1 MDGVMNK
8 MWQTTTVYKAVMMCL
23 GLGVLASS
31 AVAEDKAAAPA
42 EHGKPIVLPGKQ
54 AASAAAAES
63 PAKTIILP
71 GKLAASMAAARAK
84 PKEPETLQPEVKQSA
99 APQIKT
105 PLGPSPE
112 VHAPGMAAHEAR
124 KSATRSHAAKARVK
138 RHPAPHKPEEA
149 AHDEHGHGSEVQQVR
164 SAVTAIL
171 HDNAEYMS
179 RHAPSYFKTFADKQ
193 TPRATVVTC
202 SDSRVQSEVMDKNA
216 VNDLFMVRDIGN
228 QLATAEGSVEYGVRH
243 LHTPLLIF
251 VGHAACGAIKAA
263 SGDYGKL
270 EPAIRKELATI
281 NIPQGIDPTDG
292 ALLNVNNQ
300 VESAIL
306 KFSGEVER
314 GHLAILGAFYDFRN
328 DLHQGAGKLI
338 ITNLNGETE
347 PARIRELM
355 KQGQYFKYSF
365 MP

>member
-1 MDGVMNK
+1 MNK
-8 MWQTTTVYKAVMMCL
+8 TWQIRSLQAAAVVL
-23 GLGVLASS
+23 GGGLLA
-31 AVAEDKAAAPA
+31 ALVQAEEKAAAPA

-54 AASAAAAES
+54 AASAAAES
-63 PAKTIILP
+63 PSKTIVLP

-84 PKEPETLQPEVKQSA
+84 PKEPEILQPEVKQAA
-99 APQIKT
+99 APQVKA

-112 VHAPGMAAHEAR
+112 VHAPGGAA
-124 KSATRSHAAKARVK
+124 HAAKRTLKPHRAKPKPVLPK
-138 RHPAPHKPEEA
+138 PAESS
-149 AHDEHGHGSEVQQVR
+149 HDEHGHGSEVQQVR
-164 SAVTAIL
+164 AAVTTIL
-171 HDNAEYMS
+171 HDNTDYMAHHS
-179 RHAPSYFKTFADKQ
+179 ATYFKTFADKQ

-202 SDSRVQSEVMDKNA
+202 SDSRVQSEVMDKGA

-251 VGHAACGAIKAA
+251 VGHSACGAIKAA
-263 SGDYGKL
+263 SADYGKL

-306 KFSGEVER
+306 KFSGEVEQ
-314 GHLAILGAFYDFRN
+314 GHLAVLGAFYDFRN
-328 DLHQGAGKLI
+328 DLRQGAGKLI

-365 MP
+365 MR

>member
-1 MDGVMNK
+1 MNK
-8 MWQTTTVYKAVMMCL
+8 TWQSRSLHAAAVVL
-23 GLGVLASS
+23 GSGLLA
-31 AVAEDKAAAPA
+31 ALVQAEEKAAAPA

-54 AASAAAAES
+54 AASAAAEAS
-63 PAKTIILP
+63 SKTIVLP

-84 PKEPETLQPEVKQSA
+84 PKEPETLQPEVKQAA
-99 APQIKT
+99 APQLKA
-105 PLGPSPE
+105 PVGPSPE
-112 VHAPGMAAHEAR
+112 VHAPAGTVHEA
-124 KSATRSHAAKARVK
+124 KHAAKPRRAKARPKAVE
-138 RHPAPHKPEEA
+138 HKPEESS
-149 AHDEHGHGSEVQQVR
+149 HDEHGHGSEVQQVR
-164 SAVTAIL
+164 AAVTTIL
-171 HDNAEYMS
+171 HDNADYMAHHS
-179 RHAPSYFKTFADKQ
+179 AAYFKTFADKQ

-202 SDSRVQSEVMDKNA
+202 SDSRVQSEVMDKSA

-263 SGDYGKL
+263 SADYGKL

-306 KFSGEVER
+306 KFSGEVEQ

-328 DLHQGAGKLI
+328 DLRQGAGKLI
-338 ITNLNGETE
+338 ITNLNGETD
-347 PARIRELM
+347 PGRIRELM
-355 KQGQYFKYSF
+355 KQGQFFKYGF
-365 MP
+365 MH

>member
-1 MDGVMNK
+1 MNK
-8 MWQTTTVYKAVMMCL
+8 TWQIRSRHAAAVLLGGCL
-23 GLGVLASS
+23 LA
-31 AVAEDKAAAPA
+31 AMVQAEEKAAAPA

-54 AASAAAAES
+54 AASAAAES
-63 PAKTIILP
+63 PTKTIVLP

-112 VHAPGMAAHEAR
+112 VHAPGGAVHEAR
-124 KSATRSHAAKARVK
+124 RSAKPRRAKPKPMVR
-138 RHPAPHKPEEA
+138 KPEESS
-149 AHDEHGHGSEVQQVR
+149 HDEHGHGSEAQQVR
-164 SAVTAIL
+164 AAVTTIL
-171 HDNAEYMS
+171 HDNSDYMA
-179 RHAPSYFKTFADKQ
+179 HHKAAYFKTFADKQ

-202 SDSRVQSEVMDKNA
+202 SDSRVQSEVMDKGA

-263 SGDYGKL
+263 SADYGKL

-306 KFSGEVER
+306 KFSGEVEA

-338 ITNLNGETE
+338 ITNLNGETD
-347 PARIRELM
+347 PGKIRELM

-365 MP
+365 MR

>member
-1 MDGVMNK
+1 MNK
-8 MWQTTTVYKAVMMCL
+8 TWQIRSLQAAVILLGGGLLVTVAQ
-23 GLGVLASS
+23 
-31 AVAEDKAAAPA
+31 AEEKAAAPA

-54 AASAAAAES
+54 AASAAAEA
-63 PAKTIILP
+63 PTKTIVLP

-84 PKEPETLQPEVKQSA
+84 PKEPETLPPEVKQGA
-99 APQIKT
+99 APLLKA
-105 PLGPSPE
+105 PVGPSPE
-112 VHAPGMAAHEAR
+112 VHAPGAAVHEAR
-124 KSATRSHAAKARVK
+124 RAAKPRRAKAKPKAVER
-138 RHPAPHKPEEA
+138 KPEESS
-149 AHDEHGHGSEVQQVR
+149 HDEHGHGSEVQQVR
-164 SAVTAIL
+164 AAVTTIL
-171 HDNAEYMS
+171 HDNSEYMA
-179 RHAPSYFKTFADKQ
+179 HHNAAYFKTFADKQ

-202 SDSRVQSEVMDKNA
+202 SDSRVQSEVMDKSA

-263 SGDYGKL
+263 SADYSKL

-306 KFSGEVER
+306 KFSGEVEA

-328 DLHQGAGKLI
+328 DLRQGAGKLI

-347 PARIRELM
+347 PGKIRELM

-365 MP
+365 MR

>member
-31 AVAEDKAAAPA
+31 AVAEEKAAEPA
-42 EHGKPIVLPGKQ
+42 AQGKPIVLPGKQ
-54 AASAAAAES
+54 AASS
-63 PAKTIILP
+63 PAAGAVTGKTIILP

-99 APQIKT
+99 APQIKA

-112 VHAPGMAAHEAR
+112 VHAPGLAAHETKRTVKPRRATKP
-124 KSATRSHAAKARVK
+124 KSV
-138 RHPAPHKPEEA
+138 PHKPEEA

-164 SAVTAIL
+164 GAVTAIL
-171 HDNAEYMS
+171 HDNAEYMN

-228 QLATAEGSVEYGVRH
+228 QLATAEGSIEYGVRH

-263 SGDYGKL
+263 SGDYAKL

-306 KFSGEVER
+306 KFSGEVEQ
-314 GHLAILGAFYDFRN
+314 GHLAVLGAFYDFRN
-328 DLHQGAGKLI
+328 DLRQGVGKLI

>member
-1 MDGVMNK
+1 MNK
-8 MWQTTTVYKAVMMCL
+8 TWQIRSRQAAVILL
-23 GLGVLASS
+23 GGGLLVS
-31 AVAEDKAAAPA
+31 VAQAEEKAAAAA

-54 AASAAAAES
+54 AASAAAEA
-63 PAKTIILP
+63 PTKTIVLP

-84 PKEPETLQPEVKQSA
+84 PKEPETLQPEVKQA
-99 APQIKT
+99 VAPQLKA
-105 PLGPSPE
+105 PVGPSPE
-112 VHAPGMAAHEAR
+112 VHAPGGTGHEAR
-124 KSATRSHAAKARVK
+124 RAAKPRRAK
-138 RHPAPHKPEEA
+138 PKPMLHKPEESS
-149 AHDEHGHGSEVQQVR
+149 HDEHGHGSEVQQVR
-164 SAVTAIL
+164 AAVTTIL
-171 HDNAEYMS
+171 HDNSDYMA
-179 RHAPSYFKTFADKQ
+179 HHNAAYFKTFADKQ

-202 SDSRVQSEVMDKNA
+202 SDSRVQSEVMDKSA

-263 SGDYGKL
+263 SADYGKL

-306 KFSGEVER
+306 KFSGEVEA

-328 DLHQGAGKLI
+328 DLHQGVGKLI

-347 PARIRELM
+347 PGKIRELM

-365 MP
+365 MR

>member
-1 MDGVMNK
+1 MNK
-8 MWQTTTVYKAVMMCL
+8 TWQIRSRHAAAVIL
-23 GLGVLASS
+23 GGSLLA
-31 AVAEDKAAAPA
+31 AMVQAEEKAAAPA

-54 AASAAAAES
+54 AASAAAES
-63 PAKTIILP
+63 PSKTIVLP

-84 PKEPETLQPEVKQSA
+84 PKEPEILQPEVKQAA
-99 APQIKT
+99 APQVKA

-112 VHAPGMAAHEAR
+112 VHAPGGAA
-124 KSATRSHAAKARVK
+124 HAAKRTLKPHRAKPKPVLPK
-138 RHPAPHKPEEA
+138 PAESS
-149 AHDEHGHGSEVQQVR
+149 HDEHGHGSEVQQVR
-164 SAVTAIL
+164 AAVTTIL
-171 HDNAEYMS
+171 HDNTDYMAHHS
-179 RHAPSYFKTFADKQ
+179 ATYFKTFADKQ

-202 SDSRVQSEVMDKNA
+202 SDSRVQSEVMDKGA

-263 SGDYGKL
+263 SADYSKL

-306 KFSGEVER
+306 KFSGEVEQ

-365 MP
+365 MR

>member
-1 MDGVMNK
+1 MNK
-8 MWQTTTVYKAVMMCL
+8 TWQIRSLQAAIM
-23 GLGVLASS
+23 VLVGASL
-31 AVAEDKAAAPA
+31 AGMAQAEEKAAAAA
-42 EHGKPIVLPGKQ
+42 EHSKPIVLPGKQ
-54 AASAAAAES
+54 AASAAAES
-63 PAKTIILP
+63 SSKTIVLP

-112 VHAPGMAAHEAR
+112 VHAPGMAAHEAKR
-124 KSATRSHAAKARVK
+124 RAKPHRAKAKAV
-138 RHPAPHKPEEA
+138 PHKPEESS
-149 AHDEHGHGSEVQQVR
+149 HDEHGHGSEVQQVR
-164 SAVTAIL
+164 AAVTTIL
-171 HDNAEYMS
+171 HDNTDYMA
-179 RHAPSYFKTFADKQ
+179 HHNAAYFKTFADKQ

-202 SDSRVQSEVMDKNA
+202 SDSRVQSEVMDKSA

-263 SGDYGKL
+263 SSDYSKL

-292 ALLNVNNQ
+292 ALLNINNQ

-306 KFSGEVER
+306 KFSGEVEA

-328 DLHQGAGKLI
+328 DLRQGAGKLV
-338 ITNLNGETE
+338 ITNLNGETD
-347 PARIRELM
+347 PAAIRALM
-355 KQGQYFKYSF
+355 KQGQFFKYSF
-365 MP
+365 MR

>member
-1 MDGVMNK
+1 MNK
-8 MWQTTTVYKAVMMCL
+8 TWQIRSRHAAALLL
-23 GLGVLASS
+23 GGSLLA
-31 AVAEDKAAAPA
+31 AMVQAEEKAAAPA

-54 AASAAAAES
+54 AASAVAES
-63 PAKTIILP
+63 PTKTIVLP

-84 PKEPETLQPEVKQSA
+84 PKEPETLQPEVKQAA
-99 APQIKT
+99 APQIKA

-112 VHAPGMAAHEAR
+112 VHAPGGAA
-124 KSATRSHAAKARVK
+124 HAAKRTLK
-138 RHPAPHKPEEA
+138 PHRAKAKPMLPKPEA
-149 AHDEHGHGSEVQQVR
+149 SGHDEHGHGSEVQQVR
-164 SAVTAIL
+164 AAVTTIL
-171 HDNAEYMS
+171 HDNSDYMA
-179 RHAPSYFKTFADKQ
+179 HHKAAYFKTFADKQ

-202 SDSRVQSEVMDKNA
+202 SDSRVQSEVMDKGA

-251 VGHAACGAIKAA
+251 VGHSACGAIKAA
-263 SGDYGKL
+263 SADYGPL

-306 KFSGEVER
+306 KFSGEVEQ
-314 GHLAILGAFYDFRN
+314 GHLAVLGAFYDFRN

-338 ITNLNGETE
+338 ITNLNGETD
-347 PARIRELM
+347 PGKIRELM
-355 KQGQYFKYSF
+355 KQGQFFKYSF
-365 MP
+365 MR

>member
-1 MDGVMNK
+1 MNK
-8 MWQTTTVYKAVMMCL
+8 TWQSRLRQVAAILVGG
-23 GLGVLASS
+23 GLLVS
-31 AVAEDKAAAPA
+31 VVQAEEKAAAPA
-42 EHGKPIVLPGKQ
+42 EHGKPIVLPGQQ
-54 AASAAAAES
+54 AASAAVPS
-63 PAKTIILP
+63 TTKTIVLP

-84 PKEPETLQPEVKQSA
+84 PKEPEILQPEVKQAA
-99 APQIKT
+99 APQLKA
-105 PLGPSPE
+105 PVGPSPE
-112 VHAPGMAAHEAR
+112 VHAPGGATHEAKR
-124 KSATRSHAAKARVK
+124 KPKPHRAKPKPLVR
-138 RHPAPHKPEEA
+138 KPEESSHD
-149 AHDEHGHGSEVQQVR
+149 AHDHGSEVQQVR
-164 SAVTAIL
+164 AAVTTIL
-171 HDNAEYMS
+171 HDNSEYMA
-179 RHAPSYFKTFADKQ
+179 HHNATYFKPFADKQ

-202 SDSRVQSEVMDKNA
+202 SDSRVQSEVMDKGA

-251 VGHAACGAIKAA
+251 VGHSACGAIKAA
-263 SGDYGKL
+263 SADSSAL

-306 KFSGEVER
+306 KFSGEVEA

-338 ITNLNGETE
+338 ITNLNGETD
-347 PARIRELM
+347 PGKIRELM
-355 KQGQYFKYSF
+355 KQGQFFKYSF
-365 MP
+365 MR

>member
-1 MDGVMNK
+1 M
-8 MWQTTTVYKAVMMCL
+8 
-23 GLGVLASS
+23 
-31 AVAEDKAAAPA
+31 E
-42 EHGKPIVLPGKQ
+42 
-54 AASAAAAES
+54 
-63 PAKTIILP
+63 
-71 GKLAASMAAARAK
+71 R
-84 PKEPETLQPEVKQSA
+84 
-99 APQIKT
+99 
-105 PLGPSPE
+105 
-112 VHAPGMAAHEAR
+112 
-124 KSATRSHAAKARVK
+124 
-138 RHPAPHKPEEA
+138 KPEESS
-149 AHDEHGHGSEVQQVR
+149 HDEHGHGSEVQQVR
-164 SAVTAIL
+164 AAVTTIL
-171 HDNAEYMS
+171 HDNSDYMA
-179 RHAPSYFKTFADKQ
+179 HHKAAYFKTFADKQ

-202 SDSRVQSEVMDKNA
+202 SDSRVQSEVMDKSA

-263 SGDYGKL
+263 SADYGKL

-306 KFSGEVER
+306 KFSGEVEA

-338 ITNLNGETE
+338 ITNLNGETD
-347 PARIRELM
+347 PGKIRELM

-365 MP
+365 MR

>member
-8 MWQTTTVYKAVMMCL
+8 MWQTSTVYKAVMMCL

-31 AVAEDKAAAPA
+31 AVAEEKAAEPAAP
-42 EHGKPIVLPGKQ
+42 GKPIVLPGKQ
-54 AASAAAAES
+54 AASS
-63 PAKTIILP
+63 PAAGAVTGKTIILP

-99 APQIKT
+99 APQIKA

-112 VHAPGMAAHEAR
+112 VHAPGVAAHE
-124 KSATRSHAAKARVK
+124 VK
-138 RHPAPHKPEEA
+138 RTVKPRRVAKPKAVPRKPEESS
-149 AHDEHGHGSEVQQVR
+149 HDEHGHGSEVQQVR
-164 SAVTAIL
+164 AAVTTIL
-171 HDNAEYMS
+171 HDNSDYMAHHS
-179 RHAPSYFKTFADKQ
+179 AAYFKTFAEHQ
-193 TPRATVVTC
+193 SPRATVVTC

-263 SGDYGKL
+263 SSDYGKL

-306 KFSGEVER
+306 KFSGEVEQ
-314 GHLAILGAFYDFRN
+314 GHLAVLGAFYDFRN
-328 DLHQGAGKLI
+328 DLRQGAGKLI